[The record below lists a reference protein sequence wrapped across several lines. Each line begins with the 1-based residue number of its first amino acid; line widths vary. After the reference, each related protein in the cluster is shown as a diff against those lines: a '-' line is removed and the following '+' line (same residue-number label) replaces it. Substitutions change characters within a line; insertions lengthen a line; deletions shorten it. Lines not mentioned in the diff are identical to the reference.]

1 VTRSA
6 LARAAVLLGLLGASA
21 CLRAPAA
28 APSSAL
34 ARAPAAAVGV
44 GPIAVSIPAGA
55 RVAETADELANW
67 LADPAGPTE
76 IWLRARRYQG
86 DFKIARKLTLRGA
99 RGATLQG
106 SGHGTVLEIEADAAT
121 VENLIIRHS
130 GQRNTAEDAGIKAK
144 GSGIRLRN
152 LRVEDS
158 LFGIVL
164 APCPRCEVER
174 TYVQGPGDEVALKG
188 DGIKLWES
196 SDARVRDCVIDH
208 VRDVVVWYSR
218 RVLLDNNTVRNSR
231 YGSHFMYAHDSI
243 VRNSHVENNVV
254 GIFVMYSSRL
264 HVERNVLA
272 GAHGAAGVGLGFKES
287 DAVQVTGNW
296 FVANTVGAYLDETPR
311 SADVPVHFTDNTFA
325 LNDVALRL
333 HGVRETL
340 LFTHNDFR
348 QNASLA
354 DVEGGGDAL
363 STTFRR
369 NRFSDY
375 VGYDLDGDGVGDVA
389 YQVKRLSGELVD
401 AHPALSMFQGT
412 VALDLIDA
420 IASAVPVFA
429 NHLLLED
436 PEPAMSL

>member
-1 VTRSA
+1 
-6 LARAAVLLGLLGASA
+6 
-21 CLRAPAA
+21 
-28 APSSAL
+28 
-34 ARAPAAAVGV
+34 
-44 GPIAVSIPAGA
+44 
-55 RVAETADELANW
+55 
-67 LADPAGPTE
+67 
-76 IWLRARRYQG
+76 
-86 DFKIARKLTLRGA
+86 
-99 RGATLQG
+99 
-106 SGHGTVLEIEADAAT
+106 
-121 VENLIIRHS
+121 
-130 GQRNTAEDAGIKAK
+130 
-144 GSGIRLRN
+144 
-152 LRVEDS
+152 
-158 LFGIVL
+158 
-164 APCPRCEVER
+164 
-174 TYVQGPGDEVALKG
+174 
-188 DGIKLWES
+188 
-196 SDARVRDCVIDH
+196 
-208 VRDVVVWYSR
+208 
-218 RVLLDNNTVRNSR
+218 
-231 YGSHFMYAHDSI
+231 
-243 VRNSHVENNVV
+243 
-254 GIFVMYSSRL
+254 MYSSRL

-311 SADVPVHFTDNTFA
+311 SANLPVHFTDNTFA

-369 NRFSDY
+369 NHFSDY

-389 YQVKRLSGELVD
+389 YQVKRLSSDLVD
-401 AHPALSMFQGT
+401 AHPALTLFQGT

-420 IASAVPVFA
+420 IASAIPVFA

>member
-1 VTRSA
+1 
-6 LARAAVLLGLLGASA
+6 VLLGLAASGA
-21 CLRAPAA
+21 CLRAPDAVE
-28 APSSAL
+28 PSPL
-34 ARAPAAAVGV
+34 ARVPDAVGGA
-44 GPIAVSIPAGA
+44 GPTAVSIPVGA
-55 RVAETADELANW
+55 RVAESADELTRW

-86 DFKIARKLTLRGA
+86 DFKIARKLALHGA
-99 RGATLQG
+99 YGAILEGT
-106 SGHGTVLEIEADAAT
+106 GHGTVLEIEADET
-121 VENLIIRHS
+121 SVENLIVRHS

-144 GSGIRLRN
+144 GSRIRLRN
-152 LRVEDS
+152 VRVEDS

-164 APCPRCEVER
+164 APCPHCEVER
-174 TYVQGPGDEVALKG
+174 AYVQGPGDDVAMKG

-196 SDARVRDCVIDH
+196 SDASVRDCIVDH

-218 RVLLDNNTVRNSR
+218 RVLLDHNTVRNSR

-254 GIFVMYSSRL
+254 GIFSMYSLRL
-264 HVERNVLA
+264 HVEQNVLA
-272 GAHGAAGVGLGFKES
+272 GAHGAAGVGLGLKDS
-287 DAVQVTGNW
+287 DAVQITGNW
-296 FVANTVGAYLDETPR
+296 LVANTVGAYLDGTPR
-311 SADVPVHFTDNTFA
+311 SANLPVRFTDNTFA
-325 LNDVALRL
+325 LNDVALRF
-333 HGVRETL
+333 HGVSETL
-340 LFTHNDFR
+340 LFTRNDFR

-354 DVEGGGDAL
+354 DVEGGGNVL

-401 AHPALSMFQGT
+401 AHPALAMFQGT
-412 VALDLIDA
+412 VALSLIDA
-420 IASAVPVFA
+420 IASAIPVFA

-436 PEPAMSL
+436 PEPAMPL

>member
-1 VTRSA
+1 M
-6 LARAAVLLGLLGASA
+6 LGLAAFSA

-28 APSSAL
+28 GETHAPL
-34 ARAPAAAVGV
+34 ARVPAAVGGV
-44 GPIAVSIPAGA
+44 GPVEVSIPAGA
-55 RVAETADELANW
+55 RVAETADELATW
-67 LADPAGPTE
+67 LADPAGPSE

-86 DFKIARKLTLRGA
+86 DFKIARKLALRGA
-99 RGATLQG
+99 RGAILQG
-106 SGHGTVLEIEADAAT
+106 SGQGTVLEIDAEGAS
-121 VENLIIRHS
+121 VENLIVRHS

-158 LFGIVL
+158 LFGIIL
-164 APCPRCEVER
+164 APCPHCEIER
-174 TYVQGPGDEVALKG
+174 AYVQGPGDEVALKG

-196 SDARVRDCVIDH
+196 SDARVQDCVIDH

-296 FVANTVGAYLDETPR
+296 LVANTVGAYLDETPR
-311 SADVPVHFTDNTFA
+311 SANLPVHFTDNTFA

-429 NHLLLED
+429 NRLLLED